1 MSNFVC
7 YNIPTE
13 LPDNIHFLKEGGIL
27 ADNELLQLIYSGMQG
42 LQKDVHEIKVDIA
55 DLKDRVTVLENEVKD
70 LKDKVKG
77 LEDGFEDLN
86 RRVRSI
92 ETTLENETNRNIKII
107 AESHLDLSRKLSEAV
122 KVSDAEKAYQV
133 KVNFLESDM
142 RKVKEILN
150 IA

>member
-55 DLKDRVTVLENEVKD
+55 GLKDRVTVLENEVKG
-70 LKDKVKG
+70 LKDGFKVIC
-77 LEDGFEDLN
+77 
-86 RRVRSI
+86 VRLRKYLI
-92 ETTLENETNRNIKII
+92 LHKTLHTTL
-107 AESHLDLSRKLSEAV
+107 
-122 KVSDAEKAYQV
+122 
-133 KVNFLESDM
+133 FLT
-142 RKVKEILN
+142 
-150 IA
+150 